1 MSAKNL
7 GMIHTVNTNFNI
19 AAGTS
24 GKHVALDLASE
35 LSSQL
40 QRMVRQGNYFKLVG
54 IDMAVAP
61 NPTATAAA
69 GRISGELRYYAPTSG
84 RCAAYREAFRTIAE
98 QMNIAGVPMR
108 GNPNYDFRVAMT
120 EFNTPAL
127 ENQATLDGTNGLAL
141 HNLTNQGASV
151 FGVHN
156 TTQVPVQTTG
166 DFSEGFD
173 TLVNPAGA
181 AKTDFVLN
189 DGILFSGNEHH
200 ASLQAEAIPFQV
212 AYGGDD
218 TTATFQYR
226 PDPALYV
233 AIMCGLFEISIDDV
247 QLEPGTTS
255 LEITTSFQVAGW
267 KSIMGEP
274 KKTSRKSMSRK

>member
-19 AAGTS
+19 LAGTS
-24 GKHVALDLASE
+24 GKHVALDLSSE

-40 QRMVRQGNYFKLVG
+40 QRMVRQGNFFKLVG

-61 NPTATAAA
+61 NPTASSAA
-69 GRISGELRYYAPTSG
+69 GRISGEIRYFVPTAG
-84 RCAAYREAFRTIAE
+84 RCAAYREAFRSMAE
-98 QMNIAGVPMR
+98 QMNIAGIPMR
-108 GNPNYDFRVAMT
+108 GNPNYDFRAAMT
-120 EFNTPAL
+120 DFNTPAL

-141 HNLTNQGASV
+141 SNLTNPGASI

-156 TTQVPVQTTG
+156 STQLPVQTLAG
-166 DFSEGFD
+166 ADFSEGFD

-189 DGILFSGNEHH
+189 DGLLFSGNEHI
-200 ASLQAEAIPFQV
+200 ASLQEEAIPFQV

-218 TTATFQYR
+218 TTATFQFR

-233 AIMCGLFEISIDDV
+233 AIMCGLFEISVDDV

-255 LEITTSFQVAGW
+255 LEITTSFMVAGW

-274 KKTSRKSMSRK
+274 KKSR